1 MGMRQIDP
9 IFAERIL
16 NKYSTME
23 SYGFDDSSLVF
34 FRERFSVS
42 GMPSNYYTDLVLKL
56 LVMYQNY
63 ELSGQRMNLNWN
75 LLYQMISRQASGI
88 SSEVEKLLR
97 PVREQLRVVMQ
108 TQKMTSASE
117 TKMQG
122 TRVIH
127 ETVEKLRQQLRSSAA
142 GNRRLRPLNGI
153 GSARLMMRLNR
164 EREESID
171 QRYVEEWFQCLTEE
185 ESEQVWQNLLL
196 LSESRIYTSAEHVQ
210 NQAKIYR
217 EMKQIAEEYSLREKW
232 PARKRKVHGSRK
244 RSSQREDR
252 TEHFENGAKVRLV
265 RLLSREPQVL
275 SLMIRQMLT
284 VGGDSRVERTI
295 TSLFRKYEDQV
306 FRRTPYRETEREGLA
321 FRIFTMMEKRFTE
334 PGRAREAEK
343 ELVDILTRDFYIEEH
358 ELIRRE
364 EKREQSIQEKEN
376 RLQAF
381 IRLMEEPKIMAVIR
395 RRIIEADE
403 ERREHLEQWIRK
415 FESFTVMNHWE
426 RQSENSRMTHEERQ
440 FVAQVKETFGRED
453 AERLESYFTTRR
465 EVTDSATEHEIVRLM
480 NRAAESVTNTY
491 LSITRNENF
500 VNAMGRE
507 RMLYMQNLV
516 RERVHEPSSR
526 NFSTSKRSFENNI
539 RRIQRNYIQR
549 NYGFL
554 QLSANNLLAG
564 LEIQPVFWENGQQE
578 SPLAVYPLLLRQ
590 RETPAARQGQW
601 TASQTELLL
610 KQTGQ
615 EREVNETRKLV
626 ETLNEKV
633 EIQEKLVSE
642 LRKKT
647 DRANV
652 PVQLNI
658 DQLTRQVSKKME
670 EDLRLEKMRRGLL

>member
-42 GMPSNYYTDLVLKL
+42 GMPSNYYTNLVLKL

-88 SSEVEKLLR
+88 SSEVEKLIR

-117 TKMQG
+117 SKMQR

-153 GSARLMMRLNR
+153 GSARLLMRLNR

-171 QRYVEEWFQCLTEE
+171 QRYVEEWIQCLTEE

-196 LSESRIYTSAEHVQ
+196 LSESRVYTSAEYVQ

-232 PARKRKVHGSRK
+232 PARKRKAHGSRK
-244 RSSQREDR
+244 RSSQRENR
-252 TEHFENGAKVRLV
+252 TEHFENRAKTRLV

-284 VGGDSRVERTI
+284 MGGDSRVERTI

-306 FRRTPYRETEREGLA
+306 FRRTQYRETEGTRLA

-334 PGRAREAEK
+334 PGRAREAEN
-343 ELVDILTRDFYIEEH
+343 ELLDILTRDFYIEEH

-364 EKREQSIQEKEN
+364 EKREQSIQEKED

-381 IRLMEEPKIMAVIR
+381 IRLMEEPKVMAVIR
-395 RRIIEADE
+395 RQITEADE

-415 FESFTVMNHWE
+415 FEAFTVMNHWE

-440 FVAQVKETFGRED
+440 FVAQVRETFGRED

-465 EVTDSATEHEIVRLM
+465 EVTDRATEHEIVRLM
-480 NRAAESVTNTY
+480 NRMAESVTNTY

-500 VNAMGRE
+500 INAMGSE
-507 RMLYMQNLV
+507 RMLYMRNLV
-516 RERVHEPSSR
+516 RERVHEPSSQ

-539 RRIQRNYIQR
+539 KRIQRNYIQR
-549 NYGFL
+549 NYRFL

-564 LEIQPVFWENGQQE
+564 LETQPVSWENGQQE
-578 SPLAVYPLLLRQ
+578 SPLAVYPLLLRE
-590 RETPAARQGQW
+590 RETPAARQDQW

-615 EREVNETRKLV
+615 EREINETRKLV